1 MQPQKKAKVKGG
13 EMLAREIM
21 DELEG
26 YSDFS
31 DLNSEMA
38 KSDNSAVNRMS
49 DAFATS
55 FLKMIKK
62 KAAMFAEGQIKE
74 RESTSP
80 KKLGLKTDSVPTE
93 SKSVWKQKMLG
104 GAA

>member
-1 MQPQKKAKVKGG
+1 
-13 EMLAREIM
+13 MLAREIM

-62 KAAMFAEGQIKE
+62 KAAMFAEG
-74 RESTSP
+74 
-80 KKLGLKTDSVPTE
+80 
-93 SKSVWKQKMLG
+93 
-104 GAA
+104 